1 MARITKVWFE
11 GGRICIAT
19 DDGGTY
25 GRPLEYFPILK
36 EATDEQREAWK
47 INKFGDAIRWEE
59 IDEDIHLSSFY
70 DTDDLDADNVIG
82 EVFRRFPQLNVSEI
96 ARTIG
101 IHKSLLSKYIY
112 GTKKPSEKR
121 TEEILG
127 TLRQIGR
134 ELAQIQNRAHPA

>member
-1 MARITKVWFE
+1 MIMAKITKVWFD
-11 GGRICIAT
+11 GGRIYIAT
-19 DDGGTY
+19 NDGKTY
-25 GRPLEYFPILK
+25 SRPLEYFPILK
-36 EATDEQREAWK
+36 EATDDQREAWK

-70 DTDDLDADNVIG
+70 ATDEPDTNNVIG
-82 EVFRRFPQLNVSEI
+82 DVFRRFPQLNVSEI

-121 TEEILG
+121 TEEILDA
-127 TLRQIGR
+127 LRQIGR
-134 ELAQIQNRAHPA
+134 DLAQIRA